1 MPDPSRKTRISDLC
15 NPQPESSR
23 SNQNPPSRSSSSQSP
38 HRHTGVSSSVH
49 RQSSSF
55 HNQSANSQ
63 SRIAQDPSLRLPSI
77 HEVLASTNI
86 DVPYPSPNQPSADT
100 SGQSSSD
107 PERRSSMTR
116 AGHQCDRC
124 GRVFTRRADV
134 LKHVRVVHDR
144 EKNFVCEICGRRF
157 GRKDYLTVSS

>member
-15 NPQPESSR
+15 DPKPESSR
-23 SNQNPPSRSSSSQSP
+23 SHQNPPSQPSSSQSTRRYTGESSSG
-38 HRHTGVSSSVH
+38 HRH
-49 RQSSSF
+49 SSSF
-55 HNQSANSQ
+55 HNQSASNQ
-63 SRIAQDPSLRLPSI
+63 SRIPQDASVRLPSI

-86 DVPYPSPNQPSADT
+86 EIPYPSPDQAPAET
-100 SGQSSSD
+100 SGQSSFD
-107 PERRSSMTR
+107 PQRRSSMSR

-134 LKHVRVVHDR
+134 LKHIRVVHDR
-144 EKNFVCEICGRRF
+144 VKNFVCEICGRRF